1 MSNEELAMILQHDH
15 EDEFDVLL
23 SDVELMTRAR
33 NLAYKEFGVSEE
45 NAIKIGCE
53 VLKLYD
59 YIEVS

>member
-15 EDEFDVLL
+15 EDEFDGLF
-23 SDVELMTRAR
+23 SDIELMTRAR
-33 NLAYKEFGVSEE
+33 TLAEEDFGVSEE

-59 YIEVS
+59 YVEAS